1 MKMKKRT
8 WGAVQP
14 KEEEPKEEA
23 VYDAAFWDDLKA
35 RGVPSEE
42 SKHTTER
49 LEDIHDAAQETN
61 ERCAVTIVKVDKVYA
76 TASVLEQD
84 CTEAIKLQGDKVDML
99 AQRLYDAATA
109 SSNNRNK

>member
-49 LEDIHDAAQETN
+49 LEDIHDAA
-61 ERCAVTIVKVDKVYA
+61 
-76 TASVLEQD
+76 
-84 CTEAIKLQGDKVDML
+84 
-99 AQRLYDAATA
+99 
-109 SSNNRNK
+109 